1 MTVSQLPM
9 IAVIFL
15 GLLCSLT
22 GIATASSAYELP
34 LTDVQT
40 IVDFPSTTYGG
51 STNTA
56 QYCVTFADKT
66 SLLLRVGVEHP
77 FIEECKEWQALCSI
91 DGTPV
96 AITEV
101 SPGLFESEPKIVEKG
116 AHSVQVMLT
125 SVPNVYPDNYGFS
138 VEFNYTTEKKD
149 VPDHKDAYA
158 SARRH
163 VSYTPPLTTAP
174 SEPTITTPTPTST
187 PTPTPPIEDEDVDN
201 SGDFQ
206 WMFIIIIGSVLVI
219 LIIMVG
225 YWYTRP

>member
-15 GLLCSLT
+15 GLLCGLT
-22 GIATASSAYELP
+22 GIAAASSAYELP

-56 QYCVTFADKT
+56 QYCVTFVDKT

-77 FIEECKEWQALCSI
+77 LIEECEEWQALCSI
-91 DGTPV
+91 DGIPV
-96 AITEV
+96 VTKEV
-101 SPGLFESEPKIVEKG
+101 SPGLFESEPKTVEKG
-116 AHSVQVMLT
+116 AHSVRVMLT
-125 SVPNVYPDNYGFS
+125 PVPNVYPDNYGFS

-149 VPDHKDAYA
+149 VPGRTVAYA
-158 SARRH
+158 SAKRH
-163 VSYTPPLTTAP
+163 VSYTPPLTTTP
-174 SEPTITTPTPTST
+174 SEPVATPTPEPT
-187 PTPTPPIEDEDVDN
+187 PTPTPPVEDEDTSN
-201 SGDFQ
+201 SGDVP
-206 WMFIIIIGSVLVI
+206 WIFIIGGVLVI
-219 LIIMVG
+219 LAIMIG

>member
-1 MTVSQLPM
+1 M
-9 IAVIFL
+9 ITSKVFVIFVVF
-15 GLLCSLT
+15 LCGLT
-22 GIATASSAYELP
+22 GIVAASSAYELP

-40 IVDFPSTTYGG
+40 IVDFQSTTYGG

-77 FIEECKEWQALCSI
+77 FIEECNEWQALCSI

-125 SVPNVYPDNYGFS
+125 SVPNIYPDNYGFS
-138 VEFNYTTEKKD
+138 IEFNYTTEKKD
-149 VPDHKDAYA
+149 VPDHTGAYA

-174 SEPTITTPTPTST
+174 SEPTMTT
-187 PTPTPPIEDEDVDN
+187 PTPTPPVEDEDVDN
-201 SGDFQ
+201 SGNFP

-219 LIIMVG
+219 LVIIVG

>member
-1 MTVSQLPM
+1 MAVSQLPM

-22 GIATASSAYELP
+22 GIATASSVYELP

-51 STNTA
+51 STNTV

-66 SLLLRVGVEHP
+66 SLFLRVGVEHP
-77 FIEECKEWQALCSI
+77 FIEECEEWQSLCSI

-149 VPDHKDAYA
+149 VPDHTGAYA
-158 SARRH
+158 SARKH
-163 VSYTPPLTTAP
+163 VSYTPPLTTTP
-174 SEPTITTPTPTST
+174 SEPVMTTSTPTST
-187 PTPTPPIEDEDVDN
+187 PTPTPPVEDEDTSN
-201 SGDFQ
+201 SGDFPRI
-206 WMFIIIIGSVLVI
+206 FIIIGGVLVI
-219 LIIMVG
+219 LAIMIG